1 MEMLKEGSKGAD
13 VRKLQQLLQINKDGL
28 FGPATKKAVIR
39 FQLGRNLSPDGI
51 VGNETWTLLLTS
63 GPELEAIDEDTD
75 LTEQYFTT
83 SFNQVIH
90 RHFLPDGEYI
100 KGPVTNDYIFIH
112 HTAGWNNPYKTVDHW
127 GRDKRGRVATE
138 FVLGGQ
144 KVTNGDDEHDGV
156 VVQAFPDGGQGWH
169 LGKTGSGF
177 MNRHSVG
184 IEINN
189 FGYLKEGNKTYAG
202 QTAHESQICKLPE
215 AFRGFLDWHNYSEK
229 QIEALKLLLLFIAE
243 RDNIDLRIGLVQWI
257 KKYGPNKAF
266 EFQED
271 AYYGKVKGLLT
282 HTNVRRDKFDC
293 YPHPD
298 LIDMLLSL

>member
-1 MEMLKEGSKGAD
+1 MEMLKEGSKGPE
-13 VRKLQQLLQINKDGL
+13 VRKLQQLLKINKDGI
-28 FGPATKKAVIR
+28 FGPGTKKAVIR
-39 FQLGRNLSPDGI
+39 FQLGRNLSADGI
-51 VGNETWTLLLTS
+51 VGNDTWTLLLTN
-63 GPELEAIDEDTD
+63 GPEFEAIDEDTD
-75 LTEQYFTT
+75 IAEQYYTT
-83 SFNQVIH
+83 SFNQTIH
-90 RHFLPDGEYI
+90 RHFLPKGEYI
-100 KGPVTNDYIFIH
+100 EGPVTNDYVFIH
-112 HTAGWNNPYKTVDHW
+112 HTAGWNNPYKTIDSW
-127 GRDKRGRVATE
+127 GRDNRGRIATE

-144 KVTNGDDEHDGV
+144 NIKNNDDEYDGV
-156 VVQAFPDGGQGWH
+156 MVQAFPEGGQGWH

-189 FGYLKEGNKTYAG
+189 FGYIKDGKTYAG
-202 QTAHESQICKLPE
+202 TTAHEEQICKLKEP
-215 AFRGFLDWHNYSEK
+215 FKGYIDWHKYTPA
-229 QIEALKLLLLFIAE
+229 QIEALGLWLRYIAE
-243 RDNIDLRIGLVQWI
+243 RDNIDIRIGLVQWI
-257 KKYGPNKAF
+257 KKYGPTKAF